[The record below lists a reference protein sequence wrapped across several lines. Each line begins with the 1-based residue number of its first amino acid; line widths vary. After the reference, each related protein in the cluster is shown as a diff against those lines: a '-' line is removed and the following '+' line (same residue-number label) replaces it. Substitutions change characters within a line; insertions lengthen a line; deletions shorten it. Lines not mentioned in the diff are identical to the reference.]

1 MAHGMERKNV
11 YSALSLHEDTSAIA
25 HARGSTV
32 LHPTVH
38 LKKVKSTGQ
47 KAERVKWTGGM
58 ISLGKLAKTLD
69 RASRDC
75 IREGKR
81 NNFPVF
87 AAVADPEEQSGKPIV
102 HGQVLSWEAVDD
114 EAGCLE
120 DEDDLAY
127 EVEPGV
133 DDCDDGET
141 ISTDKCGTLS
151 FRSFETL
158 TLNGGRS
165 TLSTKSRLS
174 RFKGDAFGVSSD
186 VRIYNQPEC
195 GCSTVLKAGSTETLK
210 VFKSQQNFAT
220 GVVRFISYKSC
231 PMKYYCQEHSLIN
244 GSPNVWLLVEDK
256 YIRCIVP

>member
-1 MAHGMERKNV
+1 MMMEKR
-11 YSALSLHEDTSAIA
+11 Y
-25 HARGSTV
+25 
-32 LHPTVH
+32 
-38 LKKVKSTGQ
+38 Q
-47 KAERVKWTGGM
+47 K
-58 ISLGKLAKTLD
+58 I
-69 RASRDC
+69 
-75 IREGKR
+75 
-81 NNFPVF
+81 NN
-87 AAVADPEEQSGKPIV
+87 K
-102 HGQVLSWEAVDD
+102 
-114 EAGCLE
+114 
-120 DEDDLAY
+120 Y
-127 EVEPGV
+127 
-133 DDCDDGET
+133 
-141 ISTDKCGTLS
+141 GTLS

-210 VFKSQQNFAT
+210 VFKSQQDFAT

>member
-1 MAHGMERKNV
+1 M

-58 ISLGKLAKTLD
+58 ISLGKLAKMLD

-114 EAGCLE
+114 EAG
-120 DEDDLAY
+120 
-127 EVEPGV
+127 
-133 DDCDDGET
+133 
-141 ISTDKCGTLS
+141 
-151 FRSFETL
+151 
-158 TLNGGRS
+158 
-165 TLSTKSRLS
+165 
-174 RFKGDAFGVSSD
+174 
-186 VRIYNQPEC
+186 
-195 GCSTVLKAGSTETLK
+195 
-210 VFKSQQNFAT
+210 
-220 GVVRFISYKSC
+220 
-231 PMKYYCQEHSLIN
+231 
-244 GSPNVWLLVEDK
+244 
-256 YIRCIVP
+256 